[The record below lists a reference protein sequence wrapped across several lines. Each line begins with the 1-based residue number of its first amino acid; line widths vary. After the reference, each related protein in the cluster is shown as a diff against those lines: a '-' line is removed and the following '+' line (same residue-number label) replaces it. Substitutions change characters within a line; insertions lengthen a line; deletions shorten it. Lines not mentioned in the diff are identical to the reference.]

1 MSRIGKKPIEVP
13 KDVNIALVDNNVNVK
28 GKLGELSFKLR
39 STIKVELNDNM
50 IQVSRQSDEKK
61 NRELHGLTRAII
73 QNMIIGVSEGF
84 KKELELN
91 GVGFTADSKKTEF
104 LILNLGFSHPIYFVI
119 PEGIKITTPKPTQIV
134 VEGIDKQH
142 VGEVSAK
149 IRSFRKPEPYKGKG
163 VKYAEETIRRKAGK
177 SVGASG

>member
-1 MSRIGKKPIEVP
+1 MSRIGRKPIEVP

-61 NRELHGLTRAII
+61 NRELHGLTRSII

-91 GVGFTADSKKTEF
+91 GVGFTT
-104 LILNLGFSHPIYFVI
+104 
-119 PEGIKITTPKPTQIV
+119 
-134 VEGIDKQH
+134 
-142 VGEVSAK
+142 
-149 IRSFRKPEPYKGKG
+149 
-163 VKYAEETIRRKAGK
+163 
-177 SVGASG
+177 